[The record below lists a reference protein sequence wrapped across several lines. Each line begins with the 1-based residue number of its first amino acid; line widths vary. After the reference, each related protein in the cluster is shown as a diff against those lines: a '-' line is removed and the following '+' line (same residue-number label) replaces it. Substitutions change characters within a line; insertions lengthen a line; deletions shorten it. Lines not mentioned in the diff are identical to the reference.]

1 MSTKT
6 FHAEF
11 PSKNIKYNVAYN
23 SVTDLF
29 VSEGFIFVYSKITI
43 FHCLSMCSF
52 SWEVYKVFSK
62 SVFPVMKS
70 YILIYLLKCT
80 IN

>member
-29 VSEGFIFVYSKITI
+29 VSEGFTFVYSKITI
-43 FHCLSMCSF
+43 FHCLSMCYF
-52 SWEVYKVFSK
+52 S
-62 SVFPVMKS
+62 
-70 YILIYLLKCT
+70 
-80 IN
+80 